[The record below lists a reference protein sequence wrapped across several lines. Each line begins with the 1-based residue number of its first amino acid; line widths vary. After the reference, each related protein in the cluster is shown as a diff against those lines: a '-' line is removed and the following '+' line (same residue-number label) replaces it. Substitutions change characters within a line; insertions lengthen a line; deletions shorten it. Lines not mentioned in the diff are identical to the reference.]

1 MSDFASS
8 VKHIFGQNSYKICLK
23 CIFLKACSKNASKMH
38 KIGYMKP
45 PRGSQDASRTAQ
57 DGFCL
62 RFGRQLG
69 AKLEPCWPLFPPKT
83 LPWRLQDDPRCPQKS
98 FGSPKTAQEASK
110 PALEPSRPQFWP
122 IFGPFLIHFWLIFDW
137 FLIHFS
143 SIFHF
148 ISMLKNKRFNIR
160 KTTLWCSD
168 VSSLCC

>member
-1 MSDFASS
+1 MARLW
-8 VKHIFGQNSYKICLK
+8 VPQINEKPKNINSKRHQKDDKILDRF
-23 CIFLKACSKNASKMH
+23 FLILDPFWEPTWNH
-38 KIGYMKP
+38 VGYLSRP
-45 PRGSQDASRTAQ
+45 RTAQ
-57 DGFCL
+57 E
-62 RFGRQLG
+62 
-69 AKLEPCWPLFPPKT
+69 ASKT
-83 LPWRLQDDPRCPQKS
+83 ISRRLQDDPRCPQTS

-122 IFGPFLIHFWLIFDW
+122 IVGPCLVHFWMMFDW

-143 SIFHF
+143 LIFHF

>member
-1 MSDFASS
+1 
-8 VKHIFGQNSYKICLK
+8 
-23 CIFLKACSKNASKMH
+23 MH
-38 KIGYMKP
+38 KIGYMTP

-83 LPWRLQDDPRCPQKS
+83 LPRRLQDDPRCPQKS

-110 PALEPSRPQFWP
+110 PVLEPSRPRLWA
-122 IFGPFLIHFWLIFDW
+122 IFDWFLIHFWLIFGW
-137 FLIHFS
+137 LLIHFS
-143 SIFHF
+143 SIFHY
-148 ISMLKNKRFNIR
+148 ISMLKKQAFQQQ

-168 VSSLCC
+168 APSLCCLITCVLGALAGTHLCCALDNL